1 MHSNT
6 FDRNKAAAQLL
17 AQSTAASDKVHIVS
31 TSNSSN
37 SPTGSSTNSNPNAT
51 NTHTQQQ
58 QHHGGGPYHSL
69 YNPHTRNSSSIS
81 QRQKNLIQTQ
91 NSKYNNIHHRTHN
104 HSNPLNSTNT
114 SSATTSLDAN
124 SNSNN
129 SHPSEGYH
137 SNNNAQS
144 TNNPAATV
152 TNQLWPGGMPQS
164 AINTHMIETPLEMR
178 KPMALST
185 FRTDDTSEE
194 TDEEDPAEGENQ
206 HFLNTNDHYNPPQ
219 NAQNIQIQG
228 LEPQTS
234 AFHHQMSPNYQQT
247 GMNSTST
254 FQQPHLPPP
263 SHEIMND
270 NFESTFSDSQQNS
283 PNTQTG
289 LQTRQQIPYNRYQ
302 NNSMHQSPPTLVHN
316 SKTQQQQ
323 QFSHTFEQKPSPQHY
338 NTALSP
344 ANVPNVGN
352 MSKLEQNNKT
362 NQVKTSQERKNN
374 NQCCNI
380 IFTAMV
386 SLNINP
392 ENIT

>member
-51 NTHTQQQ
+51 NIHTQQQ

-69 YNPHTRNSSSIS
+69 YNPHTRNSSIS

-91 NSKYNNIHHRTHN
+91 NSKYSNIHHRTHN

-164 AINTHMIETPLEMR
+164 AINTHMIETPLDMR

-219 NAQNIQIQG
+219 NTQNIQIQG

-289 LQTRQQIPYNRYQ
+289 LQTRQIPYNRYQ

-316 SKTQQQQ
+316 SKNQQQQ

-352 MSKLEQNNKT
+352 MSKLEQNNKKT

-380 IFTAMV
+380 IFTAMA